1 MDEALSQPAPGAP
14 PPSPP
19 PPYSG
24 PSYPPRRESWWGRNW
39 LWVLPTGC
47 FVLFVFAVACVLS
60 TVFSVYRAVQST
72 PIYRE
77 ALERARANPQVVAR
91 LGKPIKADFS
101 FSGNLNLNS
110 NRSGTSGNA
119 DITIPIHGPKGK
131 AQIHFAGSV
140 RRGHT
145 RTKVL
150 EVIFPDGTKIDLR
163 TDTERGAAESNA
175 PITRI

>member
-1 MDEALSQPAPGAP
+1 MDEALPQTAPSAP
-14 PPSPP
+14 PP
-19 PPYSG
+19 PPYAGS
-24 PSYPPRRESWWGRNW
+24 PYPPRREGWWGRNW
-39 LWVLPTGC
+39 LWALPAGC
-47 FVLFVFAVACVLS
+47 LVLFVLAAACVLS

-72 PIYRE
+72 PIYHD
-77 ALERARANPQVVAR
+77 ALARARANPQVIAR

-101 FSGNLNLNS
+101 FRGDLQMST
-110 NRSGTSGNA
+110 NRGGTSGEA

-131 AQIHFAGSV
+131 ANLHFAGTV
-140 RRGHT
+140 HRGHT

-163 TDTERGAAESNA
+163 TDAERGASEARV